1 MAPDALPIFRFT
13 SLLRIA
19 AFASITTASL
29 AQQGT
34 APVAPPVDAASIKV
48 PAYEVVSIKPHKDE
62 DKFGG
67 SMSRSMPDGFTAT
80 GMTLQML
87 IRGAYDKEEN
97 EILEAPGWFKSEKY
111 DIKAKIDD
119 ADIEAFKKLDREQ
132 ANTMRDRMM
141 QGMLADRFKLT
152 LHHETRE
159 WPIYALVVA
168 KSGSKLQDSKPENH
182 KEGYS
187 MRVSRGEMSAQGAPV
202 SSIVRFLSGQLGHHV
217 IDKTGLTGKY
227 DYILKW
233 APEEGERN
241 MFPAAPG
248 GNAGSAALPAPDSN
262 GPSIFTALQEQ
273 LGLKL
278 ESQKG
283 PVDVLVIDHAEKST
297 AD

>member
-1 MAPDALPIFRFT
+1 MMTLAPPRFCFTTLLISVALVP
-13 SLLRIA
+13 IA
-19 AFASITTASL
+19 ASL
-29 AQQGT
+29 PAQQAA
-34 APVAPPVDAASIKV
+34 APSAPPVDTASIKV

-62 DKFGG
+62 DGG
-67 SMSRSMPDGFTAT
+67 MMSRSMPDGFTST
-80 GMTLQML
+80 GTTLQLL

-97 EILEAPGWFKSEKY
+97 EILGAPGWFSSEKY

-141 QGMLADRFKLT
+141 QGMLADRFKLV

-159 WPIYALVVA
+159 WPTYALVVA

-182 KEGYS
+182 KDGFS
-187 MRVSRGEMSAQGAPV
+187 MRVSRTEMSAQGAPV

-227 DYILKW
+227 DYTLKW

-241 MFPAAPG
+241 MFPAASPG
-248 GNAGSAALPAPDSN
+248 SGGSVPPTASDSN

-283 PVDVLVIDHAEKST
+283 PVDVLVIDHAEKPT